1 MFSASTLGF
10 VWFHVRAFRWR
21 LLGIS
26 LMRLVA
32 DVLWLM
38 HPFLLGL
45 MTTEAVKGA
54 GASMDLLGMYSWI
67 YVVNFLVRMLMMRV
81 EKYLLLSLQ
90 SEVSYR
96 MEQESIERMMTFPLE
111 WHDEHH
117 SGTKLPTVTRAAT
130 SLSEYLSVYEGVF
143 LELLVTTGGVF
154 VVVWGLHPV
163 FTLIFGIFAVLSLM
177 TLIFIKKAIRRVH
190 KDKQEMDNLLAAD
203 RYETVQNMHT
213 VLVTGAFPAMNTRLT
228 EKSTAA
234 LSHARR
240 SHRITQSA
248 WYIYNVLWILSF
260 AAMFWMGVVMVREGS
275 LPVGML
281 MTLLF
286 YFRNIDQ
293 MMTEVSDGLQRL
305 MVASVAIE
313 QYQSIVSQ
321 TEPRPRGSRRYPQ
334 QWKKL
339 TLQGITHRFGDKPV
353 LRGVTL
359 TLRRGEKVGI
369 VGSSGSG
376 KSTLLSFCANMRDP
390 EGGQVLLD
398 QVPLAHIA
406 DAALR
411 GSLGVALQDTEVF
424 HYSLEENLRLAAPE
438 ATEEEMSA
446 VYAYPWMASLL
457 KKMPEGPKT
466 LLGEKGVRLSGGERQ
481 RLGIARALIKKPDL
495 LLLDEATSH
504 LDSLTEAQVQET
516 IEGLSGV
523 TTMAVAHRLSTLRDF
538 DRIVVLE
545 KGRIVQEGT
554 WAELAAAEDQPFA
567 RLLAKQMRESVLIP
581 PSDATEGARS
591 PA

>member
-1 MFSASTLGF
+1 MFSSPILGF
-10 VWFHVRAFRWR
+10 VWFHVRSFRWR
-21 LLGIS
+21 ILGIS

-32 DVLWLM
+32 DGMWLM

-54 GASMDLLGMYSWI
+54 AASMDLLGMYSWM
-67 YVVNFLVRMLMMRV
+67 YVVNFLVRMLILRL
-81 EKYLLLSLQ
+81 EKYLLFSLQ

-96 MEQESIERMMTFPLE
+96 LEQESIERMMTFPLE

-117 SGTKLPTVTRAAT
+117 SGTKVPTVTRAAT
-130 SLSEYLSVYEGVF
+130 SLTEYLSVYEGVF
-143 LELLVTTGGVF
+143 LELIVTTGGVF

-163 FTLIFGIFAVLSLM
+163 FTLIFGIFAVLSLL
-177 TLIFIKKAIRRVH
+177 TLIFIKKSIRRVH

-203 RYETVQNMHT
+203 RFETVQNMHT
-213 VLVTGAFPAMNTRLT
+213 VLVTGAFPAMNKRLK

-234 LSHARR
+234 LSYARR

-260 AAMFWMGVVMVREGS
+260 AAMFWMGVVMVRDGT

-313 QYQSIVSQ
+313 QYQSLISR
-321 TEPRPRGSRRYPQ
+321 TESRPRGHRPYPHD
-334 QWKKL
+334 WKTFKV
-339 TLQGITHRFGDKPV
+339 TGIVHRFGDKTV
-353 LRGVTL
+353 LRGVDL
-359 TLRRGEKVGI
+359 TIRRGEKVGI

-376 KSTLLSFCANMRDP
+376 KSTLLSLCADMRDP
-390 EGGQVLLD
+390 SEGQVRYDTVSLADIEDDLLRVH
-398 QVPLAHIA
+398 Q
-406 DAALR
+406 
-411 GSLGVALQDTEVF
+411 GVALQDTEVF
-424 HYSLEENLRLAAPE
+424 HYSLEENLRIAAPK
-438 ATEEEMSA
+438 ATDSDLQR

-457 KKMPEGPKT
+457 KKMPEGPQT

-481 RLGIARALIKKPDL
+481 RLGLARALMKQPDL

-516 IEGLSGV
+516 IKGLSGV

-545 KGRIVQEGT
+545 KGRIVQDGT
-554 WAELAAAEDQPFA
+554 WDQLSREQGKPFA
-567 RLLAKQMRESVLIP
+567 RLLAKQMQEGVIP
-581 PSDATEGARS
+581 PSVLA
-591 PA
+591 PAASR